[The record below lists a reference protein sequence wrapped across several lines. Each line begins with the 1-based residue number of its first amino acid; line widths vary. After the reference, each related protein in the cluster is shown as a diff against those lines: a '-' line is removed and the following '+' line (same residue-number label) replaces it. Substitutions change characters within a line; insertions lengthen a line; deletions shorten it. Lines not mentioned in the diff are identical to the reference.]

1 MNKACFQHDMA
12 YGCFKGLNRRTG
24 ADKVLRDKGFN
35 VAKNRKYDRYQ
46 LGLASMVYKFLL
58 KKVPVEELKMKL
70 LLINI

>member
-1 MNKACFQHDMA
+1 MA

-46 LGLASMVYKFLL
+46 LGLASMVYKFLF
-58 KKVPVEELKMKL
+58 KRFQWKS
-70 LLINI
+70 